1 MTAIEID
8 PIPQALTANEQRVK
22 ALLDQ
27 GKSMFQIALKLHI
40 SCEACRDMIFEIR
53 KKEALM
59 AGKQKLTEEER
70 AEIIRK
76 YQDGENTRDIADQY
90 GISHGTVDNILN
102 RAGVPRKRG
111 GRKKKA
117 GINNDFDAAV
127 DSMIAE
133 MKSANA
139 EPKAAIAE
147 PKSAGKVP
155 TYILEAL
162 ENQLSDLSYDVEQ
175 RVLRIEELQDEIE
188 KLEEK
193 RRLIAGWLE
202 AHHD

>member
-1 MTAIEID
+1 
-8 PIPQALTANEQRVK
+8 
-22 ALLDQ
+22 
-27 GKSMFQIALKLHI
+27 
-40 SCEACRDMIFEIR
+40 
-53 KKEALM
+53 
-59 AGKQKLTEEER
+59 
-70 AEIIRK
+70 
-76 YQDGENTRDIADQY
+76 
-90 GISHGTVDNILN
+90 
-102 RAGVPRKRG
+102 
-111 GRKKKA
+111 
-117 GINNDFDAAV
+117 
-127 DSMIAE
+127 MIAE

-147 PKSAGKVP
+147 PKAAGKVP

-162 ENQLSDLSYDVEQ
+162 ENQLADLSYDIEQ